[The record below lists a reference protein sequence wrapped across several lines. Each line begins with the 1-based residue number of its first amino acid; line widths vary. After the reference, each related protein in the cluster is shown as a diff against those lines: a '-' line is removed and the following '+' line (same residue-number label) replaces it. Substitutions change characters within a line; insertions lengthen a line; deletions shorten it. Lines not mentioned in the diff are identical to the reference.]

1 MKRCPACK
9 RVEPDGSLAFCRA
22 DGTALVSDFTS
33 ERAETGTKE
42 VGSAQISSE
51 TETSILPQTVTDAVI
66 SRPTG
71 STTVLDPQRTAGR
84 TRELSKPKWR
94 SSGAVVGAALLA
106 LVGIVAVV
114 VGTRYFGRKGAANET
129 SIESIAVLPFVNQNH
144 DADSEYLSDGV
155 TESII
160 NSLTQLPNLR
170 VIARSSVFHY
180 KGKESDP
187 LTAGNELGV
196 RAVLTGRIT
205 QRGDNL
211 IISTE
216 LTDVRDNKQLW
227 GEKYE
232 RKSSDL
238 MSLQRDIAGQIA
250 NNLRLKLS
258 GEEHNRMM
266 KHYTENP
273 EAYQLYLKGRFYW
286 NQRTGEALKKSIEYF
301 NQAIA
306 KDPSYAL
313 AYSGMA
319 DSYLLLAPYS
329 VSSPQE
335 SYPQAKAAAKRAL
348 EIDDTLGEA
357 HISLA
362 HALFFVDWNFPEAE
376 KEYQRAI
383 KLTPNYPTA
392 HHWYGN
398 TYLSRTGRHDE
409 ALAEMKRA
417 EELDPLSLIIRADFA
432 ESYLF
437 ARRYDEGIEQL
448 LKTIEM
454 DQTFQYAHWQL
465 GMVYEMKG
473 SFPEAIAEYLKARQ
487 LYDDPY
493 VLGLLGHAYA
503 MSGKR
508 DEALKTLNQLKN
520 LAGRRYVP
528 LYGFVMIYAGLGD
541 KDQAFQWLEKSYQA
555 HEPKLTR
562 IKVEP
567 LLDNLHSDPR
577 FGDLVRRIGLPQ

>member
-9 RVEPDGSLAFCRA
+9 RVENDDTLVFCRA
-22 DGTALVSDFTS
+22 DGTALVSDS
-33 ERAETGTKE
+33 GPVSAEAGTAKF
-42 VGSAQISSE
+42 GSAPASSE
-51 TETSILPQTVTDAVI
+51 IATSVLPHVTDASI
-66 SRPTG
+66 NRPTAP
-71 STTVLDPQRTAGR
+71 TTVLPAQQPPST
-84 TRELSKPKWR
+84 TRELIKPGR
-94 SSGAVVGAALLA
+94 RRAVMVVLLITAVVAAA
-106 LVGIVAVV
+106 IV
-114 VGTRYFGRKGAANET
+114 VGGYFYYSRKSNTA
-129 SIESIAVLPFVNQNH
+129 IESIAVLPFVNQNH

-160 NSLTQLPNLR
+160 NSLTQLPNLK

-180 KGKESDP
+180 KGKEFDP

-227 GEKYE
+227 GEQYE

-250 NNLRLKLS
+250 NNLRLKIS

-266 KHYTENP
+266 KHYTDNA

-301 NQAIA
+301 QQAIA

-329 VSSPQE
+329 ASSPQE

-376 KEYQRAI
+376 REYQRAI
-383 KLTPNYPTA
+383 ELTPNYPTA

-417 EELDPLSLIIRADFA
+417 AELDPLSLIIRSDLA

-437 ARRYDEGIEQL
+437 ARRYDQGIEQL

-508 DEALKTLNQLKN
+508 DEALKTLNQLKDV
-520 LAGRRYVP
+520 ASRRYVP
-528 LYGFVMIYAGLGD
+528 LYTFAMIYAGLGE
-541 KDQAFQWLEKSYQA
+541 KDEAFQWLEKSYQA
-555 HEPKLTR
+555 HEPKITR

-567 LLDNLHSDPR
+567 LLDGLRSDRR
-577 FGDLVRRIGLPQ
+577 FADLVRRIGLPQ

>member
-9 RVEPDGSLAFCRA
+9 RVENDDTLAFCRA
-22 DGTALVSDFTS
+22 DGTALVSDS
-33 ERAETGTKE
+33 RSDSAEARTAKF
-42 VGSAQISSE
+42 GSAPVASE
-51 TETSILPQTVTDAVI
+51 IETSVLPQHSTDAGV
-66 SRPTG
+66 SRATGPTA
-71 STTVLDPQRTAGR
+71 VLDEKRLSGA
-84 TRELSKPKWR
+84 TRELSKPKW
-94 SSGAVVGAALLA
+94 SKVSWLMLAAVI
-106 LVGIVAVV
+106 IVAIA
-114 VGTRYFGRKGAANET
+114 GLAYYYFAHKSSAA
-129 SIESIAVLPFVNQNH
+129 IESIAVLPFVNQNH

-160 NSLTQLPNLR
+160 NSLTQLPNLK
-170 VIARSSVFHY
+170 VIARSSVFHF

-205 QRGDNL
+205 QRGDN
-211 IISTE
+211 ITISAE

-232 RKSSDL
+232 RKASDL
-238 MSLQRDIAGQIA
+238 MSLQRDIASQIA
-250 NNLRLKLS
+250 NNLRLKIS

-266 KHYTENP
+266 KHYTDNA

-286 NQRTGEALKKSIEYF
+286 NQRTGEALKRSIEYF
-301 NQAIA
+301 QQAIV

-319 DSYLLLAPYS
+319 DSYLLLSPYS

-362 HALFFVDWNFPEAE
+362 HALFFTDWNFPDAAR
-376 KEYQRAI
+376 EYRRGI
-383 KLTPNYPTA
+383 ELNPNYPTA

-417 EELDPLSLIIRADFA
+417 EDLDPLSLIIRADFA

-437 ARRYDEGIEQL
+437 TRRYDEAIEQL
-448 LKTIEM
+448 RKTIEM
-454 DQTFQYAHWQL
+454 DQSFQYAHWQL
-465 GMVYEMKG
+465 GMAYEMKG
-473 SFPEAIAEYLKARQ
+473 SFPDAIAEYLKARQ

-508 DEALKTLNQLKN
+508 DEALKTLNQLKDV
-520 LAGRRYVP
+520 AGRRYVP
-528 LYGFVMIYAGLGD
+528 LYTFAMIYAGLGE

-555 HEPKLTR
+555 REPKITR

-567 LLDNLHSDPR
+567 LLDNLRSDPR
-577 FGDLVRRIGLPQ
+577 FADLVRRIGLPQ

>member
-1 MKRCPACK
+1 MKRCPPACK
-9 RVEPDGSLAFCRA
+9 RVETDDALMFCRA
-22 DGTALVSDFTS
+22 DGKALISDYGS
-33 ERAETGTKE
+33 IDGE
-42 VGSAQISSE
+42 VGTVRFHSVPVASE
-51 TETSILPQTVTDAVI
+51 VETSVLPHHATDAGVN
-66 SRPTG
+66 RPTG
-71 STTVLDPQRTAGR
+71 PTTVLDRHQTIGR
-84 TRELSKPKWR
+84 TRELVRPKR
-94 SSGAVVGAALLA
+94 RRAVMAVLLITAVVAAA
-106 LVGIVAVV
+106 IV
-114 VGTRYFGRKGAANET
+114 VGGYFYVSRKSNAT
-129 SIESIAVLPFVNQNH
+129 IESIAVLPFVNQNH

-170 VIARSSVFHY
+170 VTGRSSVFYY
-180 KGKESDP
+180 KGKDSDP
-187 LTAGNELGV
+187 LKVGNELGV

-205 QRGDNL
+205 QRGDN
-211 IISTE
+211 ITISAE

-232 RKSSDL
+232 RRASDL

-250 NNLRLKLS
+250 NNLRLKIS
-258 GEEHNRMM
+258 GEEHERMM
-266 KHYTENP
+266 KHYTNNS

-301 NQAIA
+301 KEAIE

-329 VSSPQE
+329 VSAPQE
-335 SYPQAKAAAKRAL
+335 SYPQAKAAAQRAL

-362 HALFFVDWNFPEAE
+362 HALFFTDWNFPEAE
-376 KEYQRAI
+376 KEYRRGIQ
-383 KLTPNYPTA
+383 LNPNYPTA

-398 TYLSRTGRHDE
+398 TYLSRTARPDE

-417 EELDPLSLIIRADFA
+417 AELDPLSQIIRADFA
-432 ESYLF
+432 ESYLY
-437 ARRYDEGIEQL
+437 ARRYDQAIEQL
-448 LKTIEM
+448 RKTIEM
-454 DQTFQYAHWQL
+454 DQNFYYAHFQL

-473 SFPEAIAEYLKARQ
+473 SFPDAIAEYLKARQ
-487 LYDDPY
+487 SNDDPY

-503 MSGKR
+503 MSGKK
-508 DEALKTLNQLKN
+508 DEVLKTLDQLRDI
-520 LAGRRYVP
+520 ASRRYVP
-528 LYGFVMIYAGLGD
+528 LYTFAMVYAGLGD
-541 KDQAFQWLEKSYQA
+541 RDRAFQWLEKSYQA
-555 HEPKLTR
+555 HEPKITR

-567 LLDNLHSDPR
+567 LLDGLRSDPR
-577 FGDLVRRIGLPQ
+577 FADLERRIGLPQ